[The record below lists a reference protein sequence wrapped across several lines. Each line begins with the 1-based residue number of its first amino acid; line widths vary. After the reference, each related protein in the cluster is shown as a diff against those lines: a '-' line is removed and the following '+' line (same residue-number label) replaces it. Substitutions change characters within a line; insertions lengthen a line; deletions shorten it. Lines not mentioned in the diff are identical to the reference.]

1 MALSEAGTVV
11 AECPIADSAAP
22 GTQLAQ
28 AISNRATLYVGP
40 IETPVGKALWAIQ
53 AWYAE
58 SGDEVRTEA
67 LLVGGLTPQQWADCV
82 PADPAFRQP
91 ASHR

>member
-22 GTQLAQ
+22 GAQLAQ

-40 IETPVGKALWAIQ
+40 IETPVGKAL
-53 AWYAE
+53 
-58 SGDEVRTEA
+58 
-67 LLVGGLTPQQWADCV
+67 
-82 PADPAFRQP
+82 
-91 ASHR
+91 